1 MLRTSQ
7 IILTVFFFPFLLESC
22 GRLLPGD
29 KIREGIVEYE
39 IAYLENM
46 TDNILTD
53 HMPSKMT
60 MKFRKHVS
68 RNEIQGFF
76 GFFELINISDLQK
89 ASNTTM
95 LKVLDKKY
103 YYMGTP
109 HEQPCCFDTMEG
121 MVVEFTE
128 ETKDICGLT
137 CKKANIRFPEK
148 NAPPFVVYYTDEI
161 QVHQPNITNPFHE
174 IDGVLMEF
182 EIWLHNLR
190 MRMSAYN
197 VVEKKISEKEFSI
210 PAEYQRISK
219 NDMEQIVQ
227 NLLN

>member
-7 IILTVFFFPFLLESC
+7 IILTVLLCSFLLESC
-22 GRLLPGD
+22 ARLLPGD

-39 IAYLENM
+39 IIYLENM

-53 HMPSKMT
+53 YMPGKMT
-60 MKFRKHVS
+60 MKFRKHFS

-89 ASNTTM
+89 ATNTTM

-103 YYMGTP
+103 YYLGTP
-109 HEQPCCFDTMEG
+109 HEQPCYFDTMEG

-137 CKKANIRFPEK
+137 CKKANIRFPK
-148 NAPPFVVYYTDEI
+148 GTLPLLWFT
-161 QVHQPNITNPFHE
+161 T
-174 IDGVLMEF
+174 
-182 EIWLHNLR
+182 R
-190 MRMSAYN
+190 MRFRLIN
-197 VVEKKISEKEFSI
+197 PI
-210 PAEYQRISK
+210 
-219 NDMEQIVQ
+219 
-227 NLLN
+227 